1 MTRKD
6 KLDLTFSII
15 LIIWGGALWFFIVRS
30 RLYDNVL
37 AIIFASINGVI
48 GVVYLIKSIRRLTM
62 SR

>member
-6 KLDLTFSII
+6 KLNLTFPII
-15 LIIWGGALWFFIVRS
+15 LIIWGGALWFLIIRS

-37 AIIFASINGVI
+37 AIIFAGINLVI
-48 GVVYLIKSIRRLTM
+48 GVVYLIKSVRRLTT

>member
-6 KLDLTFSII
+6 KVNLTFPII
-15 LIIWGGALWFFIVRS
+15 LIIWGGALWFLIIRS

-37 AIIFASINGVI
+37 AIIFAGINLVI
-48 GVVYLIKSIRRLTM
+48 GVVYLIKSVRRLTT

>member
-6 KLDLTFSII
+6 KLDLTFSIS
-15 LIIWGGALWFFIVRS
+15 LIIWGGALWFLIIRS

-37 AIIFASINGVI
+37 AIIFAGINLVI
-48 GVVYLIKSIRRLTM
+48 GVVYLIKSVRRLTT